1 MGKDN
6 TNIGFMEILWVVFLT
21 SGILK
26 GKSYVIKMK
35 ELARRLFLNVE
46 YNIGQARC
54 YNRKE
59 LAKRISNAKAAK
71 FGAKA
76 AEYGLKRSFSK
87 RSYLQNFANS
97 AWYFAPFAFN
107 FR

>member
-59 LAKRISNAKAAK
+59 LAKGLFLTQRPQSSAQRTESNAYNE
-71 FGAKA
+71 G
-76 AEYGLKRSFSK
+76 
-87 RSYLQNFANS
+87 
-97 AWYFAPFAFN
+97 
-107 FR
+107 